1 MWGMFIRKDGKPAH
15 VSPIKL
21 FTEKFP
27 LPVPVIT
34 AAQML
39 ACEKLK

>member
-1 MWGMFIRKDGKPAH
+1 MFIRKEGKPAH

-21 FTEKFP
+21 FTVKSL
-27 LPVPVIT
+27 LPMPVTT